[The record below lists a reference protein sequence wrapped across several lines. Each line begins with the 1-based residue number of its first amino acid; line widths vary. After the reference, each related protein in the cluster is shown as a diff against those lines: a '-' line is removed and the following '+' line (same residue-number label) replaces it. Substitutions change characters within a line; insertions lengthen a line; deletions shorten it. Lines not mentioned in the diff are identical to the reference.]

1 MLTGDNVVTARA
13 IAINCGIL
21 KPNDDALVMEGTQL
35 LNLLSLR
42 FIVVVYRPRVSAARH
57 SS

>member
-21 KPNDDALVMEGTQL
+21 KPNDDALVMEGTRL

-42 FIVVVYRPRVSAARH
+42 FIGVVYRPRVSAARH